1 MRQYIPLFGLAMWL
15 VTMMLL
21 RALSGWAAR
30 RTERIE
36 REAALTA
43 APESHPESAE

>member
-1 MRQYIPLFGLAMWL
+1 MRQYMPLFGLAMWL

-30 RTERIE
+30 RTERLE
-36 REAALTA
+36 REALTA
-43 APESHPESAE
+43 APESHPKSAE